1 MGGLLRYT
9 NAIVGMG
16 LVGIGIAMIASPE
29 LVVPEMYGKKK
40 NGQRVKG
47 EPSTAWVAIGCFEV
61 FMGTVLCM
69 SFYWGKDARFGLGL
83 VYLLLMCAL
92 MYDLSENAPKAGLA
106 PFGLNNFTYT
116 ALIFTSCWYVVALIM
131 NRLEPGYL
139 TADKKTKHAVEGE
152 KSSLLGAARDKAKA
166 AAALDEERVEIVTYG
181 ASEETEPVIA
191 ADAKAKEPELASREV
206 VNVSEAAPG
215 PAVDVAREAEAE
227 VVHRRWERH
236 PKEAGDGEEEE
247 SSDGGDIAIDYG
259 VSTDEEDAANEK
271 KGKKKKGKEK
281 EGAAEATKAE
291 ARAEAEAT
299 EATEATK
306 AGGKE
311 GEKKEEPARAEEAP
325 AAAAA
330 AAAPAEPPKPSAKE
344 RALLLDP
351 QEEVG
356 RILASRAD
364 AYAVLNL
371 DAATVTD
378 EQVADQHEVLEL
390 CVAQCGDED
399 SREEALDVLRAAH
412 DALRSAWQRGLY
424 GMFGYRGAAP
434 KPKDEPEEGEAVAP
448 EEGAAEDPEAAAK
461 KPDESAG
468 EKPED
473 DAWDPWNPEGAAKD
487 PEEGAAK
494 DLEEGGDEYEG
505 LSEEAKER
513 KKKLAAALA
522 KVEARKRRAKERG
535 EDEEFTYDDKRSTHG
550 TVARLVS
557 PTMSPKASSQA
568 IAEEATAAA
577 KAEEEAAAAA
587 KAEEEAAAAAAAKA
601 EEEAAAAAAAKAKEE
616 AAAAAAAKAEEEAAA
631 AAAAKAEEEAAAAA
645 KAEEE
650 AAAASAALA
659 ATALAAAAARAE
671 EEEAAAKAKAEEE
684 AAAAAKA
691 EEEAA
696 AAKAKAKAEE
706 DAAAAAAAQAEE
718 EEVFASP
725 STSEPV
731 DDSDDEDP
739 IAAAAFGS
747 PAVEQS
753 QSPERSEED
762 KLLDAAISSIRNLL
776 TARHGAAYT
785 AEQYDAWARHIG
797 LSTGG
802 ADYENP
808 PLGHPLFGGVDIMLK
823 PPVGTPGRVK
833 SLAQVVQA
841 RIDAERARDGE
852 AKKSELLEMLD
863 DMLDGASIV
872 TSPSRSEIGVTSP
885 DNARGRRAAAARA
898 AEEAAAAEA
907 KKAED
912 DSGGGDTVA
921 PPTWVTPTSKFAA
934 LVNAARTQQRV
945 SPQPQP
951 PPPPPQFAG
960 YGPYSPLPNVP
971 SYDQYAS
978 PYGAQPGYYPQPPPP
993 QQQQFPGGYGGY
1005 PLYAS
1010 GAQQR
1015 TPPQLQPLSP
1025 SVDAWL
1031 EDESSGEDAAG
1042 RRRSSGGD
1050 EREATRASSGKKK
1063 PPSSSGGTTMRRE
1076 SPRAM
1081 EAATMRRESPRAM
1094 EVPPSSYFGYA
1105 PSPPAY
1111 SRGQPGVVPG
1121 AVGLP
1126 SPGGV
1131 DDPRRL
1137 VILRDQRKGGAVIL
1151 RERDEV
1157 WLEHVVDDVFIM
1169 VRRFDPSGP
1178 PEGRKFKIKAR
1189 DADVYSSQ
1197 DWDTASDD
1205 SQSMSTR
1212 SQETDATARL

>member
-47 EPSTAWVAIGCFEV
+47 EPSTGWVAIGCFEV

-69 SFYWGKDARFGLGL
+69 SFYWGKEARFWLGL

-92 MYDLSENAPKAGLA
+92 MYDLSENGSKAGLA
-106 PFGLNNFTYT
+106 PFGPNNFTYT
-116 ALIFTSCWYVVALIM
+116 ALICTSCWYVVALVM

-139 TADKKTKHAVEGE
+139 TADKKTKYAVEGE
-152 KSSLLGAARDKAKA
+152 KSSLLGAAKDKAKA
-166 AAALDEERVEIVTYG
+166 ASALDEERVEIVTYG
-181 ASEETEPVIA
+181 ASEETEPVA
-191 ADAKAKEPELASREV
+191 TETKEPQREV
-206 VNVSEAAPG
+206 VKVSEAAPG
-215 PAVDVAREAEAE
+215 PAADVAREAEAE

-236 PKEAGDGEEEE
+236 PKRHPAGEEEE
-247 SSDGGDIAIDYG
+247 EESDGGDIAVDYG
-259 VSTDEEDAANEK
+259 VSTDEEDAANDEK
-271 KGKKKKGKEK
+271 RTKKRKEK
-281 EGAAEATKAE
+281 EGATEATKAE
-291 ARAEAEAT
+291 ARAET

-325 AAAAA
+325 AAPPAAEPA
-330 AAAPAEPPKPSAKE
+330 AEPEPPKPSAKE

-351 QEEVG
+351 QEEVR

-378 EQVADQHEVLEL
+378 AQVADQREVLEL

-399 SREEALDVLRAAH
+399 SREEAIDVLRAAH

-424 GMFGYRGAAP
+424 GMFGYSGATP
-434 KPKDEPEEGEAVAP
+434 KPKDEPEAGEAVAP
-448 EEGAAEDPEAAAK
+448 E
-461 KPDESAG
+461 
-468 EKPED
+468 
-473 DAWDPWNPEGAAKD
+473 EGAAKD

-494 DLEEGGDEYEG
+494 DLEEGGDEFEG

-535 EDEEFTYDDKRSTHG
+535 EDDEFTYDDKRSTHD

-568 IAEEATAAA
+568 IEEEAEAAT
-577 KAEEEAAAAA
+577 KAEEE
-587 KAEEEAAAAAAAKA
+587 
-601 EEEAAAAAAAKAKEE
+601 
-616 AAAAAAAKAEEEAAA
+616 A

-650 AAAASAALA
+650 AAAAKAEEEEAAAAAAALA
-659 ATALAAAAARAE
+659 ATALAAAAAKAE
-671 EEEAAAKAKAEEE
+671 EEEAAAKTKAEEE
-684 AAAAAKA
+684 AA
-691 EEEAA
+691 AA

-706 DAAAAAAAQAEE
+706 DAAAAKAEE

-725 STSEPV
+725 STSEHV
-731 DDSDDEDP
+731 DDGDDEDP

-785 AEQYDAWARHIG
+785 PEQYDAWARHIG

-823 PPVGTPGRVK
+823 SPVGARGRVK
-833 SLAQVVQA
+833 SLAQAVQA

-863 DMLDGASIV
+863 DMLDGASIA
-872 TSPSRSEIGVTSP
+872 TSPSRSEAATTP
-885 DNARGRRAAAARA
+885 ENARRRRAAALKA
-898 AEEAAAAEA
+898 AEEAAEAEA

-912 DSGGGDTVA
+912 DSGGDT
-921 PPTWVTPTSKFAA
+921 VTPTSKFAA

-945 SPQPQP
+945 SPQP

-971 SYDQYAS
+971 AYDQYA
-978 PYGAQPGYYPQPPPP
+978 PYGAPPGYYPQPQQQQ
-993 QQQQFPGGYGGY
+993 QQQQFPGAYGGY
-1005 PLYAS
+1005 PVYAS
-1010 GAQQR
+1010 SAQQR

-1031 EDESSGEDAAG
+1031 EEESSGEEAAG
-1042 RRRSSGGD
+1042 RRSSGGD
-1050 EREATRASSGKKK
+1050 EREATRASSGKKR

-1081 EAATMRRESPRAM
+1081 E
-1094 EVPPSSYFGYA
+1094 VPPPSYFGYA

-1111 SRGQPGVVPG
+1111 PRGPPGVVPG

-1126 SPGGV
+1126 SPGGGGGGV

-1137 VILRDQRKGGAVIL
+1137 VITRDQRKGGAVIL

-1169 VRRFDPSGP
+1169 VRRFDASGP

-1205 SQSMSTR
+1205 GSMSTR

>member
-1 MGGLLRYT
+1 M
-9 NAIVGMG
+9 
-16 LVGIGIAMIASPE
+16 
-29 LVVPEMYGKKK
+29 
-40 NGQRVKG
+40 
-47 EPSTAWVAIGCFEV
+47 
-61 FMGTVLCM
+61 
-69 SFYWGKDARFGLGL
+69 
-83 VYLLLMCAL
+83 
-92 MYDLSENAPKAGLA
+92 
-106 PFGLNNFTYT
+106 
-116 ALIFTSCWYVVALIM
+116 
-131 NRLEPGYL
+131 
-139 TADKKTKHAVEGE
+139 
-152 KSSLLGAARDKAKA
+152 
-166 AAALDEERVEIVTYG
+166 
-181 ASEETEPVIA
+181 
-191 ADAKAKEPELASREV
+191 
-206 VNVSEAAPG
+206 
-215 PAVDVAREAEAE
+215 
-227 VVHRRWERH
+227 
-236 PKEAGDGEEEE
+236 
-247 SSDGGDIAIDYG
+247 
-259 VSTDEEDAANEK
+259 
-271 KGKKKKGKEK
+271 
-281 EGAAEATKAE
+281 
-291 ARAEAEAT
+291 
-299 EATEATK
+299 
-306 AGGKE
+306 
-311 GEKKEEPARAEEAP
+311 
-325 AAAAA
+325 
-330 AAAPAEPPKPSAKE
+330 
-344 RALLLDP
+344 
-351 QEEVG
+351 
-356 RILASRAD
+356 
-364 AYAVLNL
+364 
-371 DAATVTD
+371 
-378 EQVADQHEVLEL
+378 
-390 CVAQCGDED
+390 
-399 SREEALDVLRAAH
+399 
-412 DALRSAWQRGLY
+412 
-424 GMFGYRGAAP
+424 
-434 KPKDEPEEGEAVAP
+434 
-448 EEGAAEDPEAAAK
+448 
-461 KPDESAG
+461 
-468 EKPED
+468 
-473 DAWDPWNPEGAAKD
+473 
-487 PEEGAAK
+487 
-494 DLEEGGDEYEG
+494 
-505 LSEEAKER
+505 
-513 KKKLAAALA
+513 
-522 KVEARKRRAKERG
+522 
-535 EDEEFTYDDKRSTHG
+535 
-550 TVARLVS
+550 
-557 PTMSPKASSQA
+557 
-568 IAEEATAAA
+568 
-577 KAEEEAAAAA
+577 
-587 KAEEEAAAAAAAKA
+587 
-601 EEEAAAAAAAKAKEE
+601 
-616 AAAAAAAKAEEEAAA
+616 
-631 AAAAKAEEEAAAAA
+631 
-645 KAEEE
+645 
-650 AAAASAALA
+650 
-659 ATALAAAAARAE
+659 
-671 EEEAAAKAKAEEE
+671 
-684 AAAAAKA
+684 
-691 EEEAA
+691 
-696 AAKAKAKAEE
+696 
-706 DAAAAAAAQAEE
+706 
-718 EEVFASP
+718 FASP

-823 PPVGTPGRVK
+823 PPGGTPGRVK

-863 DMLDGASIV
+863 DMLDGASIA
-872 TSPSRSEIGVTSP
+872 TSPSRSEIGATTP
-885 DNARGRRAAAARA
+885 ENARGRRAAAARA
-898 AEEAAAAEA
+898 EEEAATEA

-912 DSGGGDTVA
+912 ASGGGDTVT
-921 PPTWVTPTSKFAA
+921 PTSKFAALVNAARGDTVTPTSKFAA

-945 SPQPQP
+945 SPQLQL

-971 SYDQYAS
+971 SYDQYA
-978 PYGAQPGYYPQPPPP
+978 PYGAQPGYYPQP

-1005 PLYAS
+1005 PSYAS

-1031 EDESSGEDAAG
+1031 EDGSSGEDAAG
-1042 RRRSSGGD
+1042 MRSSGGD

-1063 PPSSSGGTTMRRE
+1063 PPSSSEAATMRRE

-1094 EVPPSSYFGYA
+1094 EVPPPSYFGYA

-1111 SRGQPGVVPG
+1111 SRGPPVVVPG

>member
-106 PFGLNNFTYT
+106 PFGLNNFTYA

-191 ADAKAKEPELASREV
+191 AETKAKEPELASREV

-215 PAVDVAREAEAE
+215 PAADVAREAEAE

-247 SSDGGDIAIDYG
+247 SSDDGDIAIDYG
-259 VSTDEEDAANEK
+259 VSTDEEDAANEM

-291 ARAEAEAT
+291 ARAEAET
-299 EATEATK
+299 TEATK

-325 AAAAA
+325 AAAA

-378 EQVADQHEVLEL
+378 AQVADQHEVLEL

-434 KPKDEPEEGEAVAP
+434 KPKDEPEEGEAVA
-448 EEGAAEDPEAAAK
+448 AEDPEAAAK

-468 EKPED
+468 EKPEE
-473 DAWDPWNPEGAAKD
+473 DAWDPWDPEGAAKD

-557 PTMSPKASSQA
+557 PTLSPKASSQA
-568 IAEEATAAA
+568 IAEE
-577 KAEEEAAAAA
+577 
-587 KAEEEAAAAAAAKA
+587 
-601 EEEAAAAAAAKAKEE
+601 
-616 AAAAAAAKAEEEAAA
+616 AAAAAKAEEEAAA

-650 AAAASAALA
+650 AAAAAKAEEEADAAAKAEEEAAAAAAAKAEEEADAAAKAEEEAAAAAAALA

-706 DAAAAAAAQAEE
+706 DAAAAAAAAQAEE

-898 AEEAAAAEA
+898 AEEAAAEEAAAEEAAAAEA

-912 DSGGGDTVA
+912 DSGVGDTVA

-978 PYGAQPGYYPQPPPP
+978 PYGSQPGYYPQPPPP

-1042 RRRSSGGD
+1042 RRSSGGD

-1094 EVPPSSYFGYA
+1094 EVPPPSYFGYA

-1111 SRGQPGVVPG
+1111 SRGPPGVVPG